1 MKSGLVL
8 AGRYELIDRLGTG
21 GMGIVW
27 EAHDLV
33 LDRDV
38 AVKVVVASGHAA
50 PTRTEAVS
58 AARLVHPHIAGVYDY
73 GEFEG
78 PHGFRTPFV
87 VMELLDGTPL
97 SAEPT
102 PMSPSRAFQICA
114 EIASA

>member
-1 MKSGLVL
+1 
-8 AGRYELIDRLGTG
+8 
-21 GMGIVW
+21 MGVVW

-50 PTRTEAVS
+50 PMRTEAVS

-78 PHGFRTPFV
+78 PHGLRTPFV
-87 VMELLDGTPL
+87 VMELLGWH
-97 SAEPT
+97 AAVG
-102 PMSPSRAFQICA
+102 RADPDVTGPRVPDLR
-114 EIASA
+114 